1 MFDDGLTDTR
11 SRKQRK
17 VARESEGYQQKE
29 MFAQREIAQFGVQA
43 RPRMPAV
50 ARNGKPLE
58 MVLEMEDPRTEEEKA
73 LAQQK
78 AAEER
83 TEVLFP
89 DHQTIRDGT
98 TRPQRLPEE
107 TAKTSHSP
115 FGPHLHF
122 YRSIVLFSLAFVEE
136 L

>member
-29 MFAQREIAQFGVQA
+29 MFAQREIAQFSVQA

-50 ARNGKPLE
+50 ARNGKSLE
-58 MVLEMEDPRTEEEKA
+58 MVLEMEDPRTEEEKM
-73 LAQQK
+73 LAQQR

-83 TEVLFP
+83 TKPLFP
-89 DHQTIRDGT
+89 QHE
-98 TRPQRLPEE
+98 PQRGMTKPMRPPEE
-107 TAKTSHSP
+107 MAKTSHSP

-122 YRSIVLFSLAFVEE
+122 YRSLVLFSLASAGE